1 MSRGAIGDA
10 ATPTLAPSPCHD
22 SKISMNIRTAL
33 REAII
38 RLESEK
44 VPSAALAAELLLLH
58 VTERDR
64 TWIYAHPESSLSS
77 DQWQNYFALVAR
89 RAAGTPVQYLTG
101 VQEFWGLEFEV
112 TPDVLI
118 PRPET
123 EHVVEVALARMSER
137 ASKKLRVADVGTGSG
152 CLAVALAT
160 ELLQAQIVATDISSA
175 ALRVARRNA
184 EKNRVSTRIDFL
196 ECNLLDAFAR
206 ESASHDN
213 ASREAAPASRPR
225 IEFDLIVSN
234 PPYVALAD
242 APTLPREVR
251 EREPAI
257 ALFAG
262 DSGLDVYAPLIRQAE
277 DLLSPGGALVL
288 ELGYNA
294 ADHVRALLAAPR
306 WRDIEIAND
315 LAGVARVASAI
326 RAPAGERG

>member
-1 MSRGAIGDA
+1 MSRRAIGDA
-10 ATPTLAPSPCHD
+10 VVPRFAPRVRHD
-22 SKISMNIRTAL
+22 TEISMNIRTAL
-33 REAII
+33 REAIV
-38 RLESEK
+38 RLESES

-58 VTERDR
+58 ITQRDR
-64 TWIYAHPESSLSS
+64 TWIYAHPEAPLSA
-77 DQWQNYFALVAR
+77 DHWQKYFALVAR

-123 EHVVEVALARMSER
+123 EHVMEVALARMSDR
-137 ASKKLRVADVGTGSG
+137 ASKKLRVADIGTGSG

-160 ELLQAQIVATDISSA
+160 ELLQAQIFATDISSA
-175 ALRVARRNA
+175 ALPVARRNA

-196 ECNLLDAFAR
+196 ECNLLDAFAH
-206 ESASHDN
+206 ESASREN
-213 ASREAAPASRPR
+213 APRETASAFRSR

-242 APTLPREVR
+242 AASLPREVR
-251 EREPAI
+251 EHEPAI

-262 DSGLDVYAPLIRQAE
+262 ESGLDVYAPLIRQAE
-277 DLLSPGGALVL
+277 ELLAPSGVLVL

-294 ADHVRALLAAPR
+294 ADHVLTLLAEPQ
-306 WRDIEIAND
+306 WRDVAIAD
-315 LAGVARVASAI
+315 DFAGVSRVASAV
-326 RAPAGERG
+326 RGG

>member
-1 MSRGAIGDA
+1 MSCGEIGDA
-10 ATPTLAPSPCHD
+10 TTPTLALSPCHD
-22 SKISMNIRTAL
+22 SEISMNIRTAL
-33 REAII
+33 REAIV
-38 RLESEK
+38 RLESDS

-58 VTERDR
+58 VTKRDR
-64 TWIYAHPESSLSS
+64 TWIYAHPEAPLSS

-160 ELLQAQIVATDISSA
+160 EFLQAQIVATDISSP
-175 ALRVARRNA
+175 ALRVACRNA

-196 ECNLLDAFAR
+196 ECNLLDTFAR
-206 ESASHDN
+206 EG
-213 ASREAAPASRPR
+213 ASREADSAPWSR

-242 APTLPREVR
+242 AASLPREVR
-251 EREPAI
+251 EHEPHL

-262 DSGLDVYAPLIRQAE
+262 ESGLDVYSPLVRQAE
-277 DLLSPGGALVL
+277 DLLAARGVLVL
-288 ELGYNA
+288 ELGYKA
-294 ADHVRALLAAPR
+294 ADHVRALLAPPH
-306 WRDIEIAND
+306 WRDVEITND
-315 LAGVARVASAI
+315 FAGIARVASAI
-326 RAPAGERG
+326 RTSTAQRG

>member
-1 MSRGAIGDA
+1 MSRRAIGDA
-10 ATPTLAPSPCHD
+10 TAPVLAPPLRHD
-22 SKISMNIRTAL
+22 SSISMNIRTAL
-33 REAII
+33 REAIV
-38 RLESEK
+38 RLESES

-58 VTERDR
+58 VTKRDR
-64 TWIYAHPESSLSS
+64 TWIYAHPEAPLSA

-89 RAAGTPVQYLTG
+89 RASGTPVQYLTG
-101 VQEFWGLEFEV
+101 AQEFWGLEFEV

-123 EHVVEVALARMSER
+123 EHVVEVALERMGER

-184 EKNRVSTRIDFL
+184 EKTRVNTRIDFL
-196 ECNLLDAFAR
+196 ECNLLDVFAH
-206 ESASHDN
+206 ESASREN
-213 ASREAAPASRPR
+213 AARETASAFRSR

-251 EREPAI
+251 EHEPHA
-257 ALFAG
+257 ALLAG
-262 DSGLDVYAPLIRQAE
+262 ESGLDVYAPLIAQAE
-277 DLLSPGGALVL
+277 ELLCPGGVLVI

-294 ADHVRALLAAPR
+294 ADHVRALLDAPR
-306 WRDIEIAND
+306 WCDVAIAND
-315 LAGVARVASAI
+315 LAGIARVASAI
-326 RAPAGERG
+326 RTSAAKQG